1 MTPGESEPGLEP
13 ATLKDAR
20 SILHL
25 IEEAGWAY
33 TRDEI
38 SRLIEVQPG
47 GLLLLRGGGIRH
59 GVLGCVYASAWGP
72 LGFIGLMLVRAD
84 RRNKGLGT
92 RMMLE
97 AMEHLEAEGVGA
109 IGLDAVGDAI
119 GFYRRL
125 GFRSAWESLRSGI
138 DTSRV
143 ELPEVELDVRSPTE
157 TEMGRALEMDARVS
171 GMDRSAILRKLWHDP
186 DSTVLVVPGPGDLL
200 AFGVLRR
207 SKGCLRLGP
216 VVATD
221 GVDGSA
227 AVRALV
233 SAAVTRTYPRMLT
246 MNVPAYNREAVE
258 LLTAMGAVQYSPCM
272 RMYSGDPGP
281 AGAPEGVWALGAAE
295 KG

>member
-1 MTPGESEPGLEP
+1 MTPGEAEPALEP

-20 SILHL
+20 SVIHL

-33 TRDEI
+33 TKDEI

-59 GVLGCVYASAWGP
+59 GLLGCVYASAWGHM
-72 LGFIGLMLVRAD
+72 GFIGLMLVRGD
-84 RRNKGLGT
+84 NRGRGLGT
-92 RMMLE
+92 RMMLA
-97 AMEHLEAEGVGA
+97 AMEVLGSAGVGA
-109 IGLDAVGDAI
+109 IGLDAVGGAI

-125 GFRSAWESLRSGI
+125 GFRPAWESLRTGI

-143 ELPEVELDVRSPTE
+143 VLPEVELEVRQPTGDELEAVLAMDLRASGTDRSPVL
-157 TEMGRALEMDARVS
+157 RRLERDRDA
-171 GMDRSAILRKLWHDP
+171 K
-186 DSTVLVVPGPGDLL
+186 VLVVPGPGGPL

-216 VVATD
+216 VVAVI
-221 GVDGSA
+221 GADGSA

-233 SAAVTRTYPRMLT
+233 SSAMARTYPRMLT
-246 MNVPAYNREAVE
+246 VNVPAYNREAVE
-258 LLTAMGAVQYSPCM
+258 MMVAMGAVQYAPCM

-281 AGAPEGVWALGAAE
+281 AAAPDGIWALGAAE

>member
-1 MTPGESEPGLEP
+1 MGGAEPGLEA
-13 ATLKDAR
+13 ATQRDAR
-20 SILHL
+20 SVLHL

-33 TRDEI
+33 TREEI
-38 SRLIEVQPG
+38 SRLIAVQPE

-72 LGFIGLMLVRAD
+72 LGFIGLMLVRGD
-84 RRNKGLGT
+84 HRGRGLGT
-92 RMMLE
+92 RMMLG
-97 AMEHLEAEGVGA
+97 AMEHLRAEGVEA

-125 GFRSAWESLRSGI
+125 GFRSAWESLRTGI

-143 ELPEVELDVRSPTE
+143 ELPEVLLEVSLPALEDVE
-157 TEMGRALEMDARVS
+157 ALLEMDRQLS
-171 GMDRSAILRKLWHDP
+171 GMDRSAILRRLLEDR
-186 DSTVLVVPGPGDLL
+186 DATVMAVRGTDGPL
-200 AFGVLRR
+200 AMGVLRR

-216 VVATD
+216 VVARP

-227 AVRALV
+227 GARALV
-233 SAAVTRTYPRMLT
+233 AAAIARTYPRMLT
-246 MNVPAYNREAVE
+246 VSVPAYNREAVE
-258 LLTAMGAVQYSPCM
+258 LMVALGAVQYAPCM

-281 AGAPEGVWALGAAE
+281 AGSPEGVWALGAAE